1 MFSRPRLRGRLN
13 NRNRCAA
20 SECDCGCALV
30 PNSDC
35 RDVEENPMRSDM
47 SKVIVERPRLGGGAR
62 YPRGAC
68 ADDPRLSIE
77 DWRRREG
84 IGRPW
89 QSSSGGKWLNENLA
103 PFRRYLRSNCGRPW
117 NAVYSEVCRR
127 INRNSAVQ
135 LHVWQH
141 LMQDVCTNPYEISG
155 EVGRW
160 RAFHWRNSFYVDTR
174 TGILREATQSRT
186 KRDRRQSADP
196 SDDRIDVDPTHQIR
210 RLDGIWYE
218 LELARLRPGS
228 VVYDM
233 GLRRLCTDSDEH
245 ELFRFYGRAIYAA
258 RKRQLNSK
266 EIRRLSRERS
276 RSSCQKL

>member
-1 MFSRPRLRGRLN
+1 MIVI
-13 NRNRCAA
+13 
-20 SECDCGCALV
+20 CGCARV
-30 PNSDC
+30 PSFEHLAF
-35 RDVEENPMRSDM
+35 EEIPMRPDM

-62 YPRGAC
+62 FPRGSS
-68 ADDPRLSIE
+68 ADDPRLPMK

-89 QSSSGGKWLNENLA
+89 QSSSAGKWLNENLA
-103 PFRRYLRSNCGRPW
+103 PLRRYLRSNCGRSW
-117 NAVYSEVCRR
+117 NAVYSDVCQR

-160 RAFHWRNSFYVDTR
+160 HAFRWRNSFYVDPR
-174 TGILREATQSRT
+174 TGILREAPPSRT
-186 KRDRRQSADP
+186 KHERRP
-196 SDDRIDVDPTHQIR
+196 TTEEPDDRIDVDPTHQFR

-218 LELARLRPGS
+218 LELARFRPGS

-233 GLRRLCTDSDEH
+233 GLRRLCTNTDEH
-245 ELFRFYGRAIYAA
+245 ELFRFYGRAAYAI

-266 EIRRLSRERS
+266 EIRTLVRERGAVAKP
-276 RSSCQKL
+276 RSDLSA